1 MPRRKIRPPEQQ
13 PWGKVLP
20 YTSPNG
26 KTTTLYNIGYLAE
39 QVGRTSQTI
48 RRWEISGIIPPTP
61 FRQQGKR
68 LYSKEH
74 VEAVVKYAEKY
85 RITLGNPIP
94 KGFAKSLYKSFQEL
108 NDYFF
113 KEDESNGTEKEED

>member
-1 MPRRKIRPPEQQ
+1 MPRRKRPPEQQ
-13 PWGKVLP
+13 PWGKVIP

-26 KTTTLYNIGYLAE
+26 RTTTLYNIGYLAE

-48 RRWEISGIIPPTP
+48 RRWEIAGVLPPTP

-68 LYSKEH
+68 LYSQEH
-74 VEAVVKYAEKY
+74 VDAVVRCAEKY
-85 RITLGNPIP
+85 RITLGIQLP
-94 KGFAKSLYKSFQEL
+94 KGFAKSLYKEFQEL

-113 KEDESNGTEKEED
+113 KEVKSYGTEKEED